1 MGTEGTE
8 RFLKSSNEE
17 ETLPTI
23 EEPPLTGR
31 GFLFLTHADTD
42 LLALTH
48 AMEGLPP
55 GFPPVRA
62 ENLMA
67 LQSGEDVS
75 RFLHEALPA
84 AEVVVVRLLG
94 GKASFAHGLQ
104 QLRAR
109 CRDEGKA
116 LIVLSGTDVPDPELT
131 AASTVPIPVIH
142 DAYAYF
148 RAGGSVNLQQLLRFL
163 SDHLL
168 ATGFGY
174 DAPVEQ
180 PAHGVYHP
188 RLGGLT
194 TLEAWLARA
203 DRSKPT
209 LGILFYRS
217 HWMSGNTGFIDALV
231 AVIEE
236 CGANALPVFTNSLKE
251 LRIGEP
257 REWPA
262 ALEFFV
268 DPQSGENLL
277 DVLIST
283 LSFAMGSV
291 NPDGP
296 TLSDWSVEA
305 FKALDVPVLQ
315 AIASGSRQTTWE
327 ASGRGLNPLDTAM
340 NVALPEFDGR
350 IITVP
355 VSFKGEATLP
365 SARHATRYVPVPD
378 RVDRVVRLA
387 MRFSALRRKPN
398 AAKRVAFILTNSPG
412 KAARIGNAVG
422 LDAPASLMRLFA
434 AMQAAGY
441 RIENLPPDG
450 DALIHAL
457 IERCSYD
464 ADLLTD
470 WQLSHAAG
478 KVDDATYRR
487 WHAGL
492 TETQRAQMDGRWGAA
507 PGTAFHH
514 DGHLAFAG
522 LELGNVFVAL
532 QPPRGY
538 GMDPDAIYHVPDL
551 PPPHHYHA
559 LYRWLSAGQDEGG
572 WGADALVH
580 VGKHGTLEWLPGKG
594 VGLSQ
599 DCYPDAF
606 LADLP
611 FFYPFILNNPGE
623 GAQAKRRTHAVIV
636 DHLIPPM
643 TTADLYGELAELAQL
658 VDEYYQLEA
667 TDPTKLPLLQ
677 QQIWK
682 LIQKARLDEEIKHI
696 MHEDHGDHT
705 HEWDDELTE
714 EGTPVTL
721 AEMRGKDFAHLMEDI
736 DGYLCELQGAQIRDG
751 LHLLGCAPEGGTL
764 IDLLQALTRLPN
776 LDVPGL
782 RAEVAAHFGFTLDA
796 LLHEPGRRLSSVE
809 RLQVGRLQVVDPR
822 RQRPGIGKL
831 QVGGNAIVTA
841 ADAVEAIDRLCH
853 DLLAFVHA
861 RDFDATAVDEAI
873 RTVLGDSG
881 TTHSTSNLHRTLTFV
896 CTDLVPAIRRT
907 DDEITNLLHAL
918 DGGYVP
924 AGPSGAPTRGMAH
937 VLPTGRNFYAVDPR
951 ALPSQTAWQVG
962 ERLAAE
968 LIERYVAEE
977 GAYPERVGLSVWGTS
992 AMRTHGDDI
1001 AQIFALIGVRPVWQ
1015 PANRRVVG
1023 VEAIPLEQLGRPRVD
1038 VVVRI
1043 SGFFRDAFPHLIQLL
1058 DDAVRLV
1065 AGLDEPTDQ
1074 NCVRKHSLEALAQ
1087 GIARGLNEDDARRRA
1102 LYRVFGS
1109 RPGAYG
1115 AGILPLIDER
1125 NWQTGADFA
1134 EAYVNWGGYAY
1145 TADEYG
1151 ADARSEFRTALAS
1164 VQVAAKNQDNREHDI
1179 FDSDDYLQYHGGMI
1193 ASIRALTGRA
1203 PKAYFG
1209 DNADPGR
1216 VKVRDL
1222 KEEAARVFRSR
1233 VINPKWIES
1242 ITRHGY
1248 KGALELAATVDYLFG
1263 YDATAGVLED
1273 WMYEKVTEAYLL
1285 DEQMQAFFERSSPWA
1300 MQAITER
1307 LLEAVQR
1314 GLWTEPSPEMR
1325 EALTELYLH
1334 AEGLVEA
1341 KVTA

>member
-1 MGTEGTE
+1 MEKPE
-8 RFLKSSNEE
+8 PNE
-17 ETLPTI
+17 
-23 EEPPLTGR
+23 R

-42 LLALTH
+42 LLALAH
-48 AMEGLPP
+48 ASEGLPA
-55 GFPPVRA
+55 GFPRVCA

-67 LQSGEDVS
+67 LKDSGDVR

-94 GKASFAHGLQ
+94 GKASFAHGFQ
-104 QLRAR
+104 QLRR
-109 CRDEGKA
+109 HCRDEGKA

-131 AASTVPIPVIH
+131 AASTVPVPVIH

-148 RAGGSVNLQQLLRFL
+148 HAGGSANLQQLLRFL

-180 PAHGVYHP
+180 PAHGLYHP

-194 TLEAWLARA
+194 SLEAWLAQA
-203 DRSKPT
+203 DRSKPAV
-209 LGILFYRS
+209 GILFYRS

-231 AVIEE
+231 AAVEE
-236 CGANALPVFTNSLKE
+236 RGANALPVFTNSLKE
-251 LRIGEP
+251 LQVRRFQVEGSPPQPATFQPIQ
-257 REWPA
+257 WPA
-262 ALEFFV
+262 AFEFFV
-268 DPQSGENLL
+268 DPTTGENLL

-305 FKALDVPVLQ
+305 FRALDVPVLQ
-315 AIASGSRQTTWE
+315 AIASGARQATWS

-355 VSFKGEATLP
+355 VSFKGGMAPQNKSGSNGMDPAT
-365 SARHATRYVPVPD
+365 SSMQVTRYVPVPE
-378 RVDRVVRLA
+378 RVDRLIGLA
-387 MRFSALRRKPN
+387 LRFCALRRKPN
-398 AAKRVAFILTNSPG
+398 GAKRVAFILTNSPG

-441 RIENLPPDG
+441 RIEKLPPNG
-450 DALIHAL
+450 DALIHTL

-464 ADLLTD
+464 TDLLTD
-470 WQLSHAAG
+470 RQLVQAAG

-492 TETQRAQMDGRWGAA
+492 TAKQRAQMDGQWGAA

-514 DGHLAFAG
+514 EGHLAFAG

-538 GMDPDAIYHVPDL
+538 GMDPNAIYHTPDL

-559 LYRWLSAGQDEGG
+559 LYRWLSTGQAEGG
-572 WGADALVH
+572 WGADAIVH
-580 VGKHGTLEWLPGKG
+580 VGKHGTLEWLPGKA

-599 DCYPDAF
+599 DCYPDTF
-606 LADLP
+606 LADMP

-643 TTADLYGELAELAQL
+643 TSADLYGELAELAQL

-682 LIQKARLDEEIKHI
+682 LIQKSRLDEEIKHF

-705 HEWDDELTE
+705 HGWDDEVTE
-714 EGTPVTL
+714 DGTPVALT
-721 AEMRGKDFAHLMEDI
+721 EMRGKDFSHLMEDI

-751 LHLLGCAPEGGTL
+751 LHILGCAPEGAML

-782 RAEVAAHFGFTLDA
+782 REGVAGLFGFTLDTLFA
-796 LLHEPGRRLSSVE
+796 EPGRRLSEVE
-809 RLQVGRLQVVDPR
+809 RLQVPKVE
-822 RQRPGIGKL
+822 
-831 QVGGNAIVTA
+831 VGHGPIVTA
-841 ADAVEAIDRLCH
+841 ADAIEAIDRRCH
-853 DLLAFVHA
+853 ALLASLQA
-861 RDFDATAVDEAI
+861 RDFDAAGVDDAI
-873 RTVLGDSG
+873 RTVLGDAG
-881 TTHSTSNLHRTLTFV
+881 ATSSACKLQRTLTFV
-896 CTDLVPAIRRT
+896 CRHLVPAIRRT
-907 DDEITNLLHAL
+907 DDEITNLVRAL
-918 DGGYVP
+918 DGRYIP

-937 VLPTGRNFYAVDPR
+937 VLPTGRNFYTVDPR
-951 ALPSQTAWQVG
+951 ALPSQTAWHVG

-968 LIERYVAEE
+968 LLERYLAEE
-977 GAYPERVGLSVWGTS
+977 GAYPDRVGLSIWGTS

-1001 AQIFALIGVRPVWQ
+1001 AQIFALMGVRPVWQ
-1015 PANRRVVG
+1015 PANRRVTG
-1023 VEAIPLEQLGRPRVD
+1023 VEVIPLAQLGHPRVD
-1038 VVVRI
+1038 VVARI
-1043 SGFFRDAFPHLIQLL
+1043 SGFFRDAFPHLIELL
-1058 DDAVRLV
+1058 DAAVRLV
-1065 AGLDEPTDQ
+1065 AELDEPTDR
-1074 NCVRKHSLEALAQ
+1074 NFVRRHYLAALAQ
-1087 GIARGLNEDDARRRA
+1087 GIARGLNASDARRRS

-1125 NWQTGADFA
+1125 NWQTQADFA
-1134 EAYVNWGGYAY
+1134 EAYLNWGGYAY
-1145 TADEYG
+1145 TAEEYG
-1151 ADARSEFRTALAS
+1151 VDARSEFRAALS
-1164 VQVAAKNQDNREHDI
+1164 TVQVAAKNQDNREHDI

-1209 DNADPGR
+1209 DNADPDR

-1233 VINPKWIES
+1233 VVNPKWIES
-1242 ITRHGY
+1242 IIRHGY

-1273 WMYEKVTEAYLL
+1273 WMYEQVTEAYLL

-1314 GLWTEPSPEMR
+1314 GLWSQPSPEMR
-1325 EALTELYLH
+1325 EALTDLYLH